1 MNPYAAAVSLLKGPT
16 NTKAAPAPS
25 QFSPWLMSLVY
36 PLGRYGL
43 LPSYFKSIEVTGQE
57 HLPKSGPV
65 ILAPTHRS
73 RWDALMVPYAAG
85 RYVTGR
91 DLRFMVSADEVVGL
105 QGWFIRNTGGFPV
118 DTERPAISSL
128 RHGME
133 ILQQGEVLVLF
144 PEGNLFYEREI
155 QRLKPGLARL
165 ALQTE
170 ASQPGLGLK
179 VVPMA
184 LHYDPLMPRWR
195 CKVSVRIGA
204 PLQVSDYEVDSVKS
218 SAQVLTADLDKA
230 LRKLA
235 MASNAEVQPS
245 PVAG

>member
-1 MNPYAAAVSLLKGPT
+1 MNPYAAAVSLLKGS
-16 NTKAAPAPS
+16 NKTKAAPAPS

-57 HLPKSGPV
+57 HLPKSGPL

-91 DLRFMVSADEVVGL
+91 DLRFMVSADEAIGL
-105 QGWFIRNTGGFPV
+105 QGWLMRNTGAFPV
-118 DTERPAISSL
+118 DTDRPAISSL

-133 ILQQGEVLVLF
+133 ILQQGEILVLF
-144 PEGNLFYEREI
+144 PEGNLLYEREI

-165 ALQTE
+165 ALQAE
-170 ASQPGLGLK
+170 AGQPGLDLK
-179 VVPMA
+179 VVPMV
-184 LHYDPLMPRWR
+184 LHYDPLLPCWR

-204 PLQVSDYEVDSVKS
+204 PLRVSDYEVDSIKR
-218 SAQVLTADLDKA
+218 SAQVLTSDLDAA
-230 LRKLA
+230 LRELA
-235 MASNAEVQPS
+235 MVPAEAKRSSVRR
-245 PVAG
+245 

>member
-1 MNPYAAAVSLLKGPT
+1 MNPYAAAVSLLKGS
-16 NTKAAPAPS
+16 NKTKAAPAPS
-25 QFSPWLMSLVY
+25 QLSPWLMSLVY

-43 LPSYFKSIEVTGQE
+43 LPAYFKSIEITGQE

-73 RWDALMVPYAAG
+73 RWDAFMVPYVTG

-118 DTERPAISSL
+118 DTERPAIASL

-133 ILQQGEVLVLF
+133 ILQQGEMLVLF

-170 ASQPGLGLK
+170 ATQPGLGLK
-179 VVPMA
+179 VVPMVSR
-184 LHYDPLMPRWR
+184 YDPLLPCWR
-195 CKVSVRIGA
+195 CKVSVHIGA
-204 PLQVSDYEVDSVKS
+204 PLQVSDYEVDSIKS
-218 SAQVLTADLDKA
+218 SAQVLTTDLDTA

-235 MASNAEVQPS
+235 MDSEAE
-245 PVAG
+245 AKR

>member
-1 MNPYAAAVSLLKGPT
+1 MNPYAAAVSLLKGPA
-16 NTKAAPAPS
+16 NTKAVPAPS

-73 RWDALMVPYAAG
+73 RWDAIMVPYVAG

-105 QGWFIRNTGGFPV
+105 QGWFIRNSGGFPV

-133 ILQQGEVLVLF
+133 ILQQGEILVLF

-195 CKVSVRIGA
+195 CKVSVHIGA
-204 PLQVSDYEVDSVKS
+204 PLQVSDYAVDSVKS
-218 SAQVLTADLDKA
+218 SAQVLTADLDIA

-235 MASNAEVQPS
+235 MASNLEAKRS

>member
-1 MNPYAAAVSLLKGPT
+1 MNPYAAAVSLLKGSSK
-16 NTKAAPAPS
+16 TKAAPAPS

-43 LPSYFKSIEVTGQE
+43 LPAYFKSIVVTGQE

-73 RWDALMVPYAAG
+73 RWDAFMVPYAAG

-91 DLRFMVSADEVVGL
+91 DLRFMVTADEAVGL
-105 QGWFIRNTGGFPV
+105 QGWFMRNAGGFPV
-118 DTERPAISSL
+118 DTERPAVASL

-184 LHYDPLMPRWR
+184 MHYEPLWPHWR
-195 CKVSVRIGA
+195 CKVSVHIGA
-204 PLQVSDYEVDSVKS
+204 PLHVSDYEVDSIKS
-218 SAQVLTADLDKA
+218 SAQVLTTDLDMA
-230 LRKLA
+230 LKKLA
-235 MASNAEVQPS
+235 LESASQAKR
-245 PVAG
+245 

>member
-1 MNPYAAAVSLLKGPT
+1 MNPYAAAVSLLKGPA
-16 NTKAAPAPS
+16 NTKAVPAPS

-36 PLGRYGL
+36 PLCRYGL

-57 HLPKSGPV
+57 HLPTSGPL

-91 DLRFMVSADEVVGL
+91 NLRFMVSADEMVGL

-118 DTERPAISSL
+118 DTERPAISSF

-133 ILQQGEVLVLF
+133 ILQQGEILVLF
-144 PEGNLFYEREI
+144 PEGNLFYGREI
-155 QRLKPGLARL
+155 QPLKPGLARL

-184 LHYDPLMPRWR
+184 LHYDSIMPRWR
-195 CKVSVRIGA
+195 CKVSVCIGA
-204 PLQVSDYEVDSVKS
+204 PLQLSDYAVDSVKS
-218 SAQVLTADLDKA
+218 SAQVLTADLDLA

-235 MASNAEVQPS
+235 MPPNAEAKCSSVEE
-245 PVAG
+245 

>member
-1 MNPYAAAVSLLKGPT
+1 MNPYAAAVSLLKGPA
-16 NTKAAPAPS
+16 NTKAVPAPS

-57 HLPKSGPV
+57 HLPKNGPV

-73 RWDALMVPYAAG
+73 RWDAIMVPYVAG

-105 QGWFIRNTGGFPV
+105 QGWFIRNSGGFPV

-133 ILQQGEVLVLF
+133 ILQQGEILVLF

-184 LHYDPLMPRWR
+184 LHYDPLTPRWR
-195 CKVSVRIGA
+195 CKVSVHIGA
-204 PLQVSDYEVDSVKS
+204 PLQVSDYAVDSVKS
-218 SAQVLTADLDKA
+218 SAQVLTADLDMA

-235 MASNAEVQPS
+235 NLEAKRS

>member
-1 MNPYAAAVSLLKGPT
+1 MNPYAAAVSLLKGPA
-16 NTKAAPAPS
+16 NTKAVPAPS

-91 DLRFMVSADEVVGL
+91 DLRFMVSANEVVGL
-105 QGWFIRNTGGFPV
+105 QGWLMRHTGGFPV
-118 DTERPAISSL
+118 DTDRPAISSL

-133 ILQQGEVLVLF
+133 ILQQGEILVLF
-144 PEGNLFYEREI
+144 PEGNLFYGREI

-179 VVPMA
+179 VIPMA
-184 LHYDPLMPRWR
+184 LHYEPLMPRWR

-218 SAQVLTADLDKA
+218 SAQVLTADLDMA

-235 MASNAEVQPS
+235 MAPNTEAKRS

>member
-1 MNPYAAAVSLLKGPT
+1 MNPYAAAVSLLKGPA
-16 NTKAAPAPS
+16 NSKAVPTPS
-25 QFSPWLMSLVY
+25 HFSPWLMSLVY

-43 LPSYFKSIEVTGQE
+43 LPSYFKSIEVIGQE

-73 RWDALMVPYAAG
+73 RWDALMVPYVAG
-85 RYVTGR
+85 RYATGR
-91 DLRFMVSADEVVGL
+91 DLRFMVTANEAVGL
-105 QGWFIRNTGGFPV
+105 QGWLMRRTGAFPI

-144 PEGNLFYEREI
+144 PEGNLFYKREI
-155 QRLKPGLARL
+155 QPLKPGLARL

-179 VVPMA
+179 VVPIA
-184 LHYDPLMPRWR
+184 FHYEPLMPRWR
-195 CKVSVRIGA
+195 CTVSVRIGA

-218 SAQVLTADLDKA
+218 SAPVLTADLDRA
-230 LRKLA
+230 LKQLA
-235 MASNAEVQPS
+235 MTLSAEAQPS
-245 PVAG
+245 SVAG

>member
-1 MNPYAAAVSLLKGPT
+1 MNPYAAAVSLLKGPA

-73 RWDALMVPYAAG
+73 RWDAIMVPYVAG

-105 QGWFIRNTGGFPV
+105 QGWFIRNSGGFPV

-133 ILQQGEVLVLF
+133 ILHQGEILVLF

-195 CKVSVRIGA
+195 CKVSVHIGA
-204 PLQVSDYEVDSVKS
+204 PLQVSDYAVDSVKS
-218 SAQVLTADLDKA
+218 SAQVLTADLDMA

-235 MASNAEVQPS
+235 MASNIEAKRS